1 MKWETPEEKE
11 VAYDLLIKQ
20 QAAII
25 ELEHDKIANLAN
37 ASALLAD
44 ALPNTV
50 FAGFYLYNG
59 KELVLGPFQGKVSC
73 TRIKMGKGVCG
84 EVAEA
89 RKTLIVTNVKTHE
102 NYISCDSAAMSEIVV
117 PLIKNNQLLGVLDLD
132 SSEIHGYDACDQKY
146 LEKFVDVLLQRTNW

>member
-44 ALPNTV
+44 TLPNTV

-84 EVAEA
+84 EAAEA

-132 SSEIHGYDACDQKY
+132 SSEIHGYDAYDQKY
-146 LEKFVDVLLQRTNW
+146 LEKFVDVLLQGTNW